1 MTKTSEEIELQFKT
15 PRQNHPGYSFPLEF
29 RPLKISDTVLLTPIL
44 KKYGKQL
51 SEYLA
56 DYTFAADWDFRNANN
71 YVRGLLNEP
80 FPRYSYLFLIGKQI
94 VGMAYTGEWGNSI
107 YDSQIVLWVH
117 PNHQGK
123 RIGHAI
129 GHTIRK
135 VMLEIWGMDSFNWV
149 VAETNTPSIK
159 TAESLGLELA
169 EEFVGE
175 TRAKGET
182 GQWRRYAQSRNE
194 SVRGILQGE
203 QSLVA
208 WTGDR
213 NASALDAILQ
223 ARKKGDVEETKN
235 LAREELAK
243 INGEDKQPIDD
254 RSIWDKVLDQRD
266 SELKKKLQQIA
277 NKHGRWQ
284 YNEKLKSQRQKK
296 ADGRK

>member
-1 MTKTSEEIELQFKT
+1 MSNQFELELEFKGNR
-15 PRQNHPGYSFPLEF
+15 PNYPGFDEPLQF

-44 KKYGKQL
+44 KKHGKQL

-56 DYTFAADWDFRNANN
+56 DYNFAADWDFRNVNN

-94 VGMAYTGEWGNSI
+94 VGMAYTGEYGQSI

-117 PNHQGK
+117 PKHQGK
-123 RIGHAI
+123 RLGHAI
-129 GHTIRK
+129 GDTIRK
-135 VMLEIWGMDSFNWV
+135 VMLETWGLDSFNWV

-169 EEFVGE
+169 ETFIGE

-182 GQWRRYAQSRNE
+182 GEWRRYVEYRDE

-203 QSLVA
+203 HSLA
-208 WTGDR
+208 GWTGDR

-223 ARKKGDVEETKN
+223 AMKKGDVEGTKK
-235 LAREELAK
+235 LAREELAR
-243 INGEDKQPIDD
+243 INGEEKQPTDD
-254 RSIWDKVLDQRD
+254 RNIWDKALDQRD
-266 SELKKKLQQIA
+266 SEMKKKLQQIA
-277 NKHGRWQ
+277 NKHGRWK
-284 YNEKLKSQRQKK
+284 YNEEVKRKRKKKKS
-296 ADGRK
+296 GEG

>member
-1 MTKTSEEIELQFKT
+1 MSNQFELELEFKGNR
-15 PRQNHPGYSFPLEF
+15 PNYPGYDYPLEF

-44 KKYGKQL
+44 KKHGKQL

-56 DYTFAADWDFRNANN
+56 DYTFADHWDFRNANN

-94 VGMAYTGEWGNSI
+94 VGMAYTGEYGQSI

-117 PNHQGK
+117 PKHQGK

-129 GHTIRK
+129 GHTMRK

-169 EEFVGE
+169 EKFLGD
-175 TRAKGET
+175 THSKGET
-182 GQWRRYAQSRNE
+182 GEWRRYVQYRDE
-194 SVRGILQGE
+194 SVKGILQGE
-203 QSLVA
+203 QSLA
-208 WTGDR
+208 GWTGDR

-223 ARKKGDVEETKN
+223 ANKKGEEERARH
-235 LAREELAK
+235 LAEKEWANMNSNPRNEADNRNPFQKAIDNREEELRK
-243 INGEDKQPIDD
+243 IYRTI
-254 RSIWDKVLDQRD
+254 V
-266 SELKKKLQQIA
+266 
-277 NKHGRWQ
+277 NKHGRIA
-284 YNEKLKSQRQKK
+284 YNQGLRKRKK
-296 ADGRK
+296 

>member
-1 MTKTSEEIELQFKT
+1 MSNQFELELEFKGNR
-15 PRQNHPGYSFPLEF
+15 PNYPGYDYPLEF

-44 KKYGKQL
+44 KKHGKQL

-56 DYTFAADWDFRNANN
+56 DYTFADHWDFRSANN

-94 VGMAYTGEWGNSI
+94 VGMAYTGEYGQSI

-117 PNHQGK
+117 PKHQGK

-129 GHTIRK
+129 GHTMRK

-169 EEFVGE
+169 EKFLGD
-175 TRAKGET
+175 THSKGET
-182 GQWRRYAQSRNE
+182 GEWRRYVQYRDE
-194 SVRGILQGE
+194 SVKGILQGE
-203 QSLVA
+203 QSLA
-208 WTGDR
+208 GWTGDR

-223 ARKKGDVEETKN
+223 ANKKGEEERARH
-235 LAREELAK
+235 LAEKEWANMNSNPRNEADNRNPFQKAIDNREEELRK
-243 INGEDKQPIDD
+243 IYRTI
-254 RSIWDKVLDQRD
+254 V
-266 SELKKKLQQIA
+266 
-277 NKHGRWQ
+277 NKHGRIA
-284 YNEKLKSQRQKK
+284 YNQGLRKRKK
-296 ADGRK
+296 

>member
-1 MTKTSEEIELQFKT
+1 MSNQFELELEFRGNRPNFQ
-15 PRQNHPGYSFPLEF
+15 GYENPLEF

-80 FPRYSYLFLIGKQI
+80 FPRYSYLFMIGKQI

-123 RIGHAI
+123 RIGRAI

-135 VMLEIWGMDSFNWV
+135 VMLEIWGMNSFNWV
-149 VAETNTPSIK
+149 VAETNTASIK
-159 TAESLGLELA
+159 TAESLGMELA
-169 EEFVGE
+169 EKFVGD
-175 TRAKGET
+175 THAKGET
-182 GQWRRYAQSRNE
+182 GEWRRYVQYKDQS
-194 SVRGILQGE
+194 VKGILQGE
-203 QSLVA
+203 QSLA
-208 WTGDR
+208 GWTGNR

-223 ARKKGDVEETKN
+223 AMKRGDVEETKK
-235 LAREELAK
+235 LAKEELAT
-243 INGEDKQPIDD
+243 INGEEQQPTED
-254 RSIWDKVLDQRD
+254 RNMWEQALEQRD
-266 SELKKKLQQIA
+266 SEMKKKLQQIA
-277 NKHGRWQ
+277 NKHGRWT
-284 YNEKLKSQRQKK
+284 YNEELKRERKRKK
-296 ADGRK
+296 HD

>member
-1 MTKTSEEIELQFKT
+1 MSNQFELELEFRGNRPNFQ
-15 PRQNHPGYSFPLEF
+15 GYKYPLEF

-44 KKYGKQL
+44 KKYGMQL

-80 FPRYSYLFLIGKQI
+80 FPRYSYLFLIGKQV

-135 VMLEIWGMDSFNWV
+135 VMLEIWGMNSFNWV

-169 EEFVGE
+169 ETFVGE
-175 TRAKGET
+175 THAKGET
-182 GQWRRYAQSRNE
+182 GEWRRYVQYRDE
-194 SVRGILQGE
+194 SIKGILQGE
-203 QSLVA
+203 QSLA
-208 WTGDR
+208 GWTGNR

-223 ARKKGDVEETKN
+223 AMKKGDAEEAKK

-243 INGEDKQPIDD
+243 IGGEEQQQVDD
-254 RSIWDKVLDQRD
+254 RNVWEQALEQRD
-266 SELKKKLQQIA
+266 SEMKKKIQQIA
-277 NKHGRWQ
+277 NKHGRMA
-284 YNEKLKSQRQKK
+284 YNERL
-296 ADGRK
+296 RKRRKTKE

>member
-1 MTKTSEEIELQFKT
+1 MSNQFELELEFRGNRPNYQGFG
-15 PRQNHPGYSFPLEF
+15 HPLEF
-29 RPLKISDTVLLTPIL
+29 RPLKISDTVLLAPIL

-71 YVRGLLNEP
+71 YVHGLLNQP
-80 FPRYSYLFLIGKQI
+80 FPRYSYLFMIGKQI
-94 VGMAYTGEWGNSI
+94 VGMAYTGEWANSI

-169 EEFVGE
+169 EKFIGE
-175 TRAKGET
+175 IHAKGET
-182 GQWRRYAQSRNE
+182 GEWRRYVQYRDE
-194 SVRGILQGE
+194 SVKGILQGE
-203 QSLVA
+203 QSLA
-208 WTGDR
+208 GWTGNR

-223 ARKKGDVEETKN
+223 AMKRGDVGETKK
-235 LAREELAK
+235 LAREELAR
-243 INGEDKQPIDD
+243 INGEEQMPTDN
-254 RSIWDKVLDQRD
+254 RSVWEKALEQRD
-266 SELKKKLQQIA
+266 SEMQKKLQQIS
-277 NKHGRWQ
+277 NKHGRWN
-284 YNEKLKSQRQKK
+284 YNEQRKK
-296 ADGRK
+296 QRKKKNEGGR